1 MDGASGAVAESVAWV
16 FGASQSCG
24 LRVCPLAES
33 LARGWVDLTR
43 RASTQAKSSP
53 ASAEWSQ

>member
-33 LARGWVDLTR
+33 LARGWVDFTR

-53 ASAEWSQ
+53 ASAE